1 MLSLALLQASPE
13 ACSLSHSSLFSPWEL
28 RLSAVN
34 QPLEDSIKP
43 RGWPLTTKSLGPDVT
58 RTHQKRGVFQSAQ
71 GGEAG
76 VLSLPPSTGHLAPA
90 GGRAVTHPDT
100 GCWVTAT
107 EAPHWRPSRSGGS
120 GGAGLTAGGR
130 CLGSPWHPFSLRQ
143 RPVGRLGSVPP
154 QVTCFPARDSPGWG
168 SGQPGLSIHAGQLS
182 TACCSPCQRGA
193 GACPR
198 SHSQLTSE

>member
-1 MLSLALLQASPE
+1 MPACPRQTRWSWSPAQPSDWAAPGHHALPASDP
-13 ACSLSHSSLFSPWEL
+13 
-28 RLSAVN
+28 
-34 QPLEDSIKP
+34 QPLPTKP
-43 RGWPLTTKSLGPDVT
+43 ALEGSSDLSRPPA
-58 RTHQKRGVFQSAQ
+58 AQ